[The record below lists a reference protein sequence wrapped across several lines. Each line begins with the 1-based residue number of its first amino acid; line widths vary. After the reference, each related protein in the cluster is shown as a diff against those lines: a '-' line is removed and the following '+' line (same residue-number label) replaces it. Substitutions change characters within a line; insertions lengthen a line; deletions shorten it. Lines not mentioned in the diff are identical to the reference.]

1 MVKTYGAERVM
12 MGGDWPVIV
21 LGNNYAEI
29 WQAQVEVISHF
40 SAEEQAWMRHKTA
53 KAFYKLG

>member
-1 MVKTYGAERVM
+1 M

-21 LGNNYAEI
+21 LGNTYAEI
-29 WQAQVEVISHF
+29 WKAQVEVISHF
-40 SAEEQAWMRHKTA
+40 TEEEQEWMCHKTA

>member
-29 WQAQVEVISHF
+29 WQAQVEVISKF
-40 SAEEQAWMRHKTA
+40 TDSEQSWMRHETA
-53 KAFYKLG
+53 KDFYRLG